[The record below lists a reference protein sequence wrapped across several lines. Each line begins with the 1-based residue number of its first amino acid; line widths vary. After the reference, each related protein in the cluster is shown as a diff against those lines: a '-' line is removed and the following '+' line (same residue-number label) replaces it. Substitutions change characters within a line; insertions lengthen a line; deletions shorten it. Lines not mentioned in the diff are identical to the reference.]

1 MSPMMSLITTIRNNL
16 KVTGI
21 PIKSRL
27 PDETVP
33 EPFIVIGT
41 HFEDDSQSGKIGKV
55 TTTEL
60 QIDLFYAID
69 NRAELEDAI
78 YEIKRLIYNS
88 TQQITRVT
96 SNTITD
102 DSVGKD
108 VFHVIFLVSAYL

>member
-1 MSPMMSLITTIRNNL
+1 MSPMMSLITTIRDNL

-41 HFEDDSQSGKIGKV
+41 HFEDDSQSGKTGKV

-69 NRAELEDAI
+69 NRTALEDMV
-78 YEIKRLIYNS
+78 YEMTNLIYNS
-88 TQQITRVT
+88 TRKITRVT

-102 DSVGKD
+102 DSVGRD

>member
-1 MSPMMSLITTIRNNL
+1 MKIRDSLQT
-16 KVTGI
+16 TGI
-21 PIKSRL
+21 PVKARL
-27 PDETVP
+27 PDESVP

-88 TQQITRVT
+88 TQQIIRVT

-102 DSVGKD
+102 NSVGRD